1 MKRQGKKRN
10 DVWRNCLSL
19 AFDWLKEWREISK
32 PITGHSEKRV
42 RKRNGIKK
50 KKNKIT
56 ETLNVD
62 NKSLIIIYVDIV
74 RSAFYTSLFV
84 LTYTINY
91 TGSCEQLLKTSPKPS
106 RNTIRNY
113 RLFQTQ
119 SRCNIPALWLWQT
132 WAFCTRSNA
141 SSAVD

>member
-1 MKRQGKKRN
+1 M
-10 DVWRNCLSL
+10 
-19 AFDWLKEWREISK
+19 
-32 PITGHSEKRV
+32 
-42 RKRNGIKK
+42 
-50 KKNKIT
+50 
-56 ETLNVD
+56 D
-62 NKSLIIIYVDIV
+62 NKPLIIIYVDIV

-84 LTYTINY
+84 LTYTITY

-113 RLFQTQ
+113 RSFQTQ

>member
-50 KKNKIT
+50 KKKKIT

-62 NKSLIIIYVDIV
+62 NKPLIIIYVDIV

-91 TGSCEQLLKTSPKPS
+91 TGSCEQLLKTLPKFS
-106 RNTIRNY
+106 RNTIHNY
-113 RLFQTQ
+113 RSFQTQ